1 MEESFIFGDTKTS
14 ILKKLIT
21 LLALAYCLNGW
32 AQLCFEPNITFFEAG
47 ASPSIISNDF
57 NGDGNKDL
65 AIGSST
71 FDSITIYLGYGNGY
85 FGSVH
90 KYEGGAWSLISADFN
105 GDGKEDLVFSS
116 IDSINILLGTGTGS
130 FGTITKFGIGS
141 TSDACWGVTS
151 ADFNSDG
158 KPDVASTTNTGVAIL
173 FGTGTGN
180 FTTFTNVAVGNYYG
194 NALISS
200 DFNGDGM
207 ADIAVSN
214 GVVLLGDGAGS
225 FTTNTFSAT
234 GQVITSSDFNG
245 DNKPDIATTF
255 FNGYN
260 SNLSVVLGTGTGGFG
275 VSNNYTVG
283 ANPFSIISADF
294 DGDGNVDLATSNMDS
309 FALSIILGTGTGSFG
324 AVTQFVKTIMAYSTT
339 VTTDDFNGDHKP
351 DLAIVNCAC
360 GPEGLAV
367 VLNCNNSTTGI
378 SQYSNLNSNISIYPN
393 PATNIINIDIST
405 SSMPN
410 ATIVITNMLGN
421 TVKQVSGVNNQ
432 VSINVADLS
441 EGVYNISIAGNEGVI
456 NKRVVL
462 VK

>member
-1 MEESFIFGDTKTS
+1 
-14 ILKKLIT
+14 
-21 LLALAYCLNGW
+21 
-32 AQLCFEPNITFFEAG
+32 
-47 ASPSIISNDF
+47 
-57 NGDGNKDL
+57 
-65 AIGSST
+65 
-71 FDSITIYLGYGNGY
+71 
-85 FGSVH
+85 
-90 KYEGGAWSLISADFN
+90 
-105 GDGKEDLVFSS
+105 
-116 IDSINILLGTGTGS
+116 
-130 FGTITKFGIGS
+130 
-141 TSDACWGVTS
+141 
-151 ADFNSDG
+151 
-158 KPDVASTTNTGVAIL
+158 
-173 FGTGTGN
+173 
-180 FTTFTNVAVGNYYG
+180 
-194 NALISS
+194 
-200 DFNGDGM
+200 M